1 MFLLSTL
8 LKFLVIWIAL
18 VVMVDGIVTSMCNEQ
33 TTDDEYMGCCTNECC
48 QDLCVE
54 RGAMVYKK
62 NVGNQTEKMNEEK
75 RHLGWIRD
83 HVECLCECCWL
94 DYSYV

>member
-8 LKFLVIWIAL
+8 LKFLVIWIL
-18 VVMVDGIVTSMCNEQ
+18 FVVMIDGFNILGPSYMKNICKDQ
-33 TTDDEYMGCCTNECC
+33 TVDDEYMGCCTNECC

-62 NVGNQTEKMNEEK
+62 NVVNHTEENHEEKM
-75 RHLGWIRD
+75 
-83 HVECLCECCWL
+83 VEL
-94 DYSYV
+94 VN